1 MTNVENNKYII
12 NYVEELM
19 KDSRPKIYISGP
31 ISIYNDD
38 KYALSIFTKKQQEIE
53 EHIKKGGTFNNG
65 EIKFIED
72 IMVINPAYYNTKLK
86 GYKNLTWG
94 DYMAYDFLILNQC
107 QYIFML
113 DKWEVSDGAKMENMF
128 AKKCGITVITKI
140 DEWS

>member
-65 EIKFIED
+65 EIKFNED